1 MSRVINL
8 DPSDCVKAREVH
20 LMYLQSTHSGFRN
33 IASSDIFCSHTGV
46 TCADHGKG
54 QGEDPA
60 AGHLPREEHAG
71 RDDAEPAVGH
81 HLHHTIAAAG
91 HNTGDTRGEAQ
102 GSHSSLCVT
111 LMLSHP

>member
-1 MSRVINL
+1 MSDESSIL
-8 DPSDCVKAREVH
+8 LLLIAIVH
-20 LMYLQSTHSGFRN
+20 NTFR
-33 IASSDIFCSHTGV
+33 IQRSITASNIFCSHTGV
-46 TCADHGKG
+46 TCADHGEG
-54 QGEDPA
+54 QGEDPT

-81 HLHHTIAAAG
+81 HLQHTIAAAG
-91 HNTGDTRGEAQ
+91 HNTGDTWGEAQ

>member
-1 MSRVINL
+1 MFLELLIL
-8 DPSDCVKAREVH
+8 ILPTALKLVKCIWCIYSLLIRDSETLPHPIYSV
-20 LMYLQSTHSGFRN
+20 
-33 IASSDIFCSHTGV
+33 V
-46 TCADHGKG
+46 TCADHGEG

-81 HLHHTIAAAG
+81 HLQHTIAAAG